1 MTKKLFK
8 CILTIC
14 LLFSSLNLPVFAE
27 TATTT
32 QSSTTKSI
40 IKKSPEAQFL
50 EGEACLKASDI
61 PCVAMSIALIPN
73 VSAYAKILE
82 GALAF
87 KQNQIDRA
95 LLLLLP
101 IQADAH
107 LSTTAK
113 ILLHQTLAQAF
124 QNLNDT
130 QQALQHFI
138 LTELAM
144 SKTQS
149 SDSASNITENHDR
162 IWQLLKPLKQ
172 TELVALRGNNTD
184 TVFQGWIDLA
194 LAANSLDSNSMANWN
209 ALYTDH
215 PALEFAN
222 SLSKNTVSTTQTP
235 TNLALSGTIAVILP
249 APAEANAEKIEAFKL
264 GLETALNL
272 AAIPNPIEIYHA
284 QQAQQ
289 DLTALYTQAMTE
301 GGDYLI
307 MPNLD
312 DPTANSYF
320 EQVANK
326 KLLHLSLSFSDE
338 AHAIFKFASKNSMQH
353 ISVVT
358 TQHAASQQ
366 MLASIQQA
374 WSQSTET
381 NDSSPIH
388 TIVLA
393 TDVLAEPI
401 KLLDLKSQIAANI
414 HDMVILAMPASDV
427 VKIRPYLDISTPTIT
442 FSSIHDIADENDNLK
457 LLNALRFVDMPFLV
471 ESDQSVSDYQGVAAN
486 LSDKTLLRWFA
497 LGADSLRLLISSEKS
512 SNQAF
517 AINGLAGNYTASETG
532 EIKRSSTSA
541 RFNQSGAI
549 PD

>member
-1 MTKKLFK
+1 
-8 CILTIC
+8 
-14 LLFSSLNLPVFAE
+14 
-27 TATTT
+27 
-32 QSSTTKSI
+32 
-40 IKKSPEAQFL
+40 
-50 EGEACLKASDI
+50 
-61 PCVAMSIALIPN
+61 MSIALIPN

-107 LSTTAK
+107 LTTAAK

-124 QNLNDT
+124 QSLNDT

-138 LTELAM
+138 LTELAL
-144 SKTQS
+144 SKAQN
-149 SDSASNITENHDR
+149 SDSASNIADNHDR
-162 IWQLLKPLKQ
+162 IWHLLKPLKQ

-194 LAANSLDSNSMANWN
+194 LAANSLDSNSIANWN
-209 ALYTDH
+209 TLYTDH

-222 SLSKNTVSTTQTP
+222 SLSKNAVSTTQTP
-235 TNLALSGTIAVILP
+235 TSLALSGSIAVILP
-249 APAEANAEKIEAFKL
+249 APVEANAEKIEAFKL

-272 AAIPNPIEIYHA
+272 AAIPNPIEIYYP

-374 WSQSTET
+374 WSQSAET
-381 NDSSPIH
+381 SDSSAIH

-517 AINGLAGNYTASETG
+517 AINGLAGNYNVSESG

-549 PD
+549 SD